1 MKKLKI
7 SDTVSLPYDF
17 VTKTVA
23 ILAQRRVGK
32 TYTASVIAEEM
43 VAAKI
48 PFVALDPTGAWW
60 GLRSS
65 ADGKK
70 PGLPVVILGGQHGD
84 VPLERGAG
92 KFIADLVLDHPGW
105 YVIDFSL
112 FESGAAERTF
122 ATDFAERLYR
132 RKGQPGMDFAMH
144 LFVDEADRF
153 CMTADTEIL
162 TDHGWAKWDEVH
174 EGTFAVGFDM
184 ATEEYRYEP
193 VQAVLHRYH
202 DGEMIGLK
210 TKSLDCLVTPDHRV
224 VLRRQQR
231 AAGRYKK
238 YDWSFCPAGEVPTS
252 IEVPAGGAPSGTG
265 VAGVSDELLRIM
277 GWVITDGHWHDRRK
291 SKVLALQ
298 QSTATIKR
306 GVSMTEEMSTE
317 LKQFSDS
324 RRYLRPSRISPKPC
338 GDGYIT
344 GAESYSW
351 YFGHELSDAIGEW
364 LGEEL
369 HRIPRRILEEGSP
382 EQLAALYQGLMEGD
396 GTSRDNEWVRF
407 YPGKNEQLAD
417 DFQELA
423 TRLGIST
430 TKRFE
435 ESNGQWTVNVCRRT
449 SSAHWVRR
457 PYRTKY
463 QGHVWDIT
471 LPSGAFVARRNGRV
485 FVTGNCPQRVGGGR
499 GEARET
505 DQRMLGAFESI
516 VRRGGIR
523 GLGTTLI
530 SQRAAVVNKN
540 VLEQIDML
548 ITLRVIGPNDRR
560 AIEDYVKADADDE
573 QRKVLMGSL
582 ASLGL
587 GEAWLWEPAG
597 DPPLFD
603 RVKIRERHTFN
614 SSATP
619 KAGQRRVEPSR
630 FAEVDLAAVQ
640 TQMAEAIHRAEE
652 NDPKVLK
659 RRIAELERELTKKVA
674 VPKVETV
681 TITETIE
688 VPTPYVPQE
697 LIDEAN
703 QIANLVDE
711 LGRRFHGFASHV
723 PAVGGPGSGERTRRK
738 PQSGSPAPAAAPA
751 RERPSP
757 APRPPVTPR
766 TANAGDSPLGKAERA
781 ILSVLAQFPAG
792 RTRQQVATLSGY
804 SSKSSGFANALS
816 KLRTMD
822 LINRGE
828 PIRATDAGINEISG
842 QVEPL
847 PTGRGLLHHWN
858 SKLGKAERAIL
869 AVLIDSWPTPLTRDE
884 VADLTGYSPTSSGFA
899 NALSKLRTLELIS
912 RGSEIS
918 PDETLARE
926 VCGG

>member
-1 MKKLKI
+1 MPVKKLRI

-48 PFVALDPTGAWW
+48 PFVALDPTGAWY

-92 KFIADLVLDHPGW
+92 KFIADLVLDYPGW

-112 FESGAAERTF
+112 FESGAAERQF

-132 RKGQPGMDFAMH
+132 RKGQPEMDFAMH

-162 TDHGWAKWDEVH
+162 TDHGWATLDEVH
-174 EGTFAVGFDM
+174 EGTIAVGFDM
-184 ATEEYRYEP
+184 TTEQYRYEP
-193 VQAVLHRYH
+193 VQAVLRRYH

-252 IEVPAGGAPSGTG
+252 IEVPVGGAPSGVG
-265 VAGVSDELLRIM
+265 IPNLSNEVLRIM

-298 QSTATIKR
+298 QSTATVKR
-306 GVSMTEEMSTE
+306 GVSMTEEMSTALE
-317 LKQFSDS
+317 QFSDS
-324 RRYLRPSRISPKPC
+324 RRYLRPSRVSPKPGG
-338 GDGYIT
+338 GDGFIT
-344 GAESYSW
+344 GTESYSW
-351 YFGHELSDAIGEW
+351 YFGHELSDAIGDW
-364 LGEEL
+364 LGEDL

-382 EQLAALYQGLMEGD
+382 EQLTALYQGLMEGD
-396 GTSRDNEWVRF
+396 GTSDGDVWVRF
-407 YPGKNEQLAD
+407 YPGKNERLAD

-435 ESNGQWTVNVCRRT
+435 KSNEQWTVNVCRRI

-457 PYRTKY
+457 PYRTTY
-463 QGHVWDIT
+463 QGLVWDIT

-505 DQRMLGAFESI
+505 DQRMLGAFEAI

-548 ITLRVIGPNDRR
+548 ITLRIVGPNDRR
-560 AIEDYVKADADDE
+560 AIEDYLKADADDE

-603 RVKIRERHTFN
+603 LVKIRERHTFN

-619 KAGQRRVEPSR
+619 KAGQRRVEPSK
-630 FAEVDLAAVQ
+630 FAEVDLAAVE

-659 RRIAELERELTKKVA
+659 RRIADLERELAKKTVA
-674 VPKVETV
+674 PKVETV
-681 TITETIE
+681 TVTESVE
-688 VPTPYVPQE
+688 VPVPFIPQE
-697 LIDEAN
+697 L
-703 QIANLVDE
+703 VDE
-711 LGRRFHGFASHV
+711 VNEIGNAIEGLNRRFHTLASHV
-723 PAVGGPGSGERTRRK
+723 PANGMPIATSSSRTARK
-738 PQSGSPAPAAAPA
+738 PLPDPPAPATAPA
-751 RERPSP
+751 RERTLP
-757 APRPPVTPR
+757 APRTPR
-766 TANAGDSPLGKAERA
+766 ETADGDASLGKAERA
-781 ILSVLAQFPAG
+781 ILSVLAQFEAG

-804 SSKSSGFANALS
+804 SGKSSGF
-816 KLRTMD
+816 
-822 LINRGE
+822 G
-828 PIRATDAGINEISG
+828 
-842 QVEPL
+842 
-847 PTGRGLLHHWN
+847 
-858 SKLGKAERAIL
+858 
-869 AVLIDSWPTPLTRDE
+869 
-884 VADLTGYSPTSSGFA
+884 
-899 NALSKLRTLELIS
+899 NALSKLRTL
-912 RGSEIS
+912 GSDQ
-918 PDETLARE
+918 PRRTDPRH
-926 VCGG
+926 

>member
-1 MKKLKI
+1 MPVKKLKI

-32 TYTASVIAEEM
+32 SYTASVIAEEM

-92 KFIADLVLDHPGW
+92 KFIADLVLDYPGW

-132 RKGQPGMDFAMH
+132 RKGQPEMDFAMH

-153 CMTADTEIL
+153 I
-162 TDHGWAKWDEVH
+162 
-174 EGTFAVGFDM
+174 
-184 ATEEYRYEP
+184 
-193 VQAVLHRYH
+193 
-202 DGEMIGLK
+202 
-210 TKSLDCLVTPDHRV
+210 
-224 VLRRQQR
+224 
-231 AAGRYKK
+231 
-238 YDWSFCPAGEVPTS
+238 
-252 IEVPAGGAPSGTG
+252 
-265 VAGVSDELLRIM
+265 
-277 GWVITDGHWHDRRK
+277 
-291 SKVLALQ
+291 
-298 QSTATIKR
+298 
-306 GVSMTEEMSTE
+306 
-317 LKQFSDS
+317 
-324 RRYLRPSRISPKPC
+324 
-338 GDGYIT
+338 
-344 GAESYSW
+344 
-351 YFGHELSDAIGEW
+351 
-364 LGEEL
+364 
-369 HRIPRRILEEGSP
+369 
-382 EQLAALYQGLMEGD
+382 
-396 GTSRDNEWVRF
+396 
-407 YPGKNEQLAD
+407 
-417 DFQELA
+417 
-423 TRLGIST
+423 
-430 TKRFE
+430 
-435 ESNGQWTVNVCRRT
+435 
-449 SSAHWVRR
+449 
-457 PYRTKY
+457 
-463 QGHVWDIT
+463 
-471 LPSGAFVARRNGRV
+471 
-485 FVTGNCPQRVGGGR
+485 PQRVGGGR

-505 DQRMLGAFESI
+505 DQRMLGAFEAI

-540 VLEQIDML
+540 VLEQIDTL

-603 RVKIRERHTFN
+603 RVKIRERNTFN

-619 KAGQRRVEPSR
+619 KAGQRRVEPSK

-652 NDPKVLK
+652 NDPKALRK
-659 RRIAELERELTKKVA
+659 RIAELEKELSKKSVA
-674 VPKVETV
+674 PKVETV
-681 TITETIE
+681 TVTETVE

-697 LIDEAN
+697 VIDSANELGSLIDGLRTGYQTLASKIPAYSAP
-703 QIANLVDE
+703 IASKSS
-711 LGRRFHGFASHV
+711 RA
-723 PAVGGPGSGERTRRK
+723 TRK
-738 PQSGSPAPAAAPA
+738 SPSTSTATAAPVPQ
-751 RERPSP
+751 RTPP
-757 APRPPVTPR
+757 APRTPIASR
-766 TANAGDSPLGKAERA
+766 QGSVGDSSLGKAEKS

-804 SSKSSGFANALS
+804 SGKSSGFANALS
-816 KLRTMD
+816 KLRTME
-822 LINRGE
+822 LINRGD
-828 PIRATDAGINEISG
+828 PIRATEAGLNEIAG

-847 PTGRGLLHHWN
+847 PTGIGLLHHWN
-858 SKLGKAERAIL
+858 SKLGKAEKAIL
-869 AVLIDSWPTPLTRDE
+869 SVTIDAWPSALSRDE
-884 VADLTGYSPTSSGFA
+884 VAELTGYSPLSSGFA

-912 RGSEIS
+912 RGGDITA
-918 PDETLARE
+918 DETLAEE
-926 VCGG
+926 VRGG